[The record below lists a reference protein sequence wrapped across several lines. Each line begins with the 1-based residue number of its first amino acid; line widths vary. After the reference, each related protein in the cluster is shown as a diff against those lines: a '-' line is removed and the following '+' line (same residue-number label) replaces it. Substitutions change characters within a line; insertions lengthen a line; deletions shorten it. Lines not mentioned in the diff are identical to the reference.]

1 MGRLIA
7 AADIGSNTAH
17 LLVAHVTPNGLK
29 RLVNESDWLS
39 LGEVVTR
46 RGTIPPE
53 DRKNLFATLKRFK
66 EILVTYKVEEHY
78 IFATEAMRRADNHDL
93 ILREAAE
100 KFQLNIDIISP
111 QREAELS
118 YIAAQVDCPGPDPM
132 LLVEAGGGSVQV
144 AFCEGGAIEREISL
158 PVGTGAL
165 TAASGLT
172 YPATETQENRIR
184 DLLCDALTKLNDFPT
199 PARIVSA
206 GGVARGLWR
215 ALHPDGDR
223 NLHAQEL
230 AFLAWDCRRLS
241 PETIV
246 SRYDVKVN
254 RARTLLPGSLIFGQ
268 ILAHFGLPEMTVSQ
282 YGVREGA
289 VLEMAQ
295 KGGEKWLSTN

>member
-66 EILVTYKVEEHY
+66 EILVTYKVEDHY

-144 AFCEGGAIEREISL
+144 AFCQAGVIEREISL

-165 TAASGLT
+165 TAGSGLT
-172 YPATETQENRIR
+172 YPSTSAQEDRIR
-184 DLLCDALTKLNDFPT
+184 DLLVEALTQLSDFPR

-223 NLHAQEL
+223 TLHTKEL
-230 AFLAWDCRRLS
+230 EFLTWDCRRLS

-254 RARTLLPGSLIFGQ
+254 RARTLLPGSMIFSH
-268 ILAHFGLPEMTVSQ
+268 ILTHFGFDEMTVSQ

-289 VLEMAQ
+289 VLEMAR
-295 KGGEKWLSTN
+295 KGGDKWLSST